1 MVAES
6 LSSGRRWQQ
15 KFYIQKP
22 RWLHNVIEINDHL
35 INSFKQPY
43 RVYLFRR
50 FRIRFPIVNVMM
62 GWCEFGF
69 LTGLPEHLQAA
80 PVREIALRPDR

>member
-15 KFYIQKP
+15 KFYIQKL
-22 RWLHNVIEINDHL
+22 RWLHNVVEIDDQL
-35 INSFKQPY
+35 INSLKQPY
-43 RVYLFRR
+43 RVYLFGR
-50 FRIRFPIVNVMM
+50 FRIRFPIVNVMK
-62 GWCEFGF
+62 GWCEFAF

-80 PVREIALRPDR
+80 PVRDIALPRDR